1 MTDTMTQRLRLL
13 LDSRD
18 VAREVFP
25 MRDGLLHLCAASVY
39 ALQGQAA
46 QEERL
51 RACKR
56 LLKDRVGAFS
66 YFRGAVEE
74 PMAALLDVSGQ
85 PEQTLEDC
93 LRVYELLK
101 QDFHSSPYLPLTAF
115 SLARLAP
122 QARQEELA
130 HRTRALYERMNR
142 EHPFLTSN
150 EDSALCA
157 LLALSSQ
164 TDDLLIRDIED
175 CYTRLKPEF
184 FSANAVQSLC
194 HVMALFPGEAEE
206 KCRRVLALR
215 DAVKAAGRKWGT
227 NYELPTLGIAAL
239 CADHPQNLTHH
250 VVEADAFLEAQ
261 KGFGVFSSVSAAQ
274 RLMYAALLVLADEE
288 AAPSPALP
296 SSLISSTVS
305 LILAQQAA
313 LCAAVTASVTVA
325 AASRSS
331 S

>member
-1 MTDTMTQRLRLL
+1 MTDTLNQRLRLL

-18 VAREVFP
+18 TVREVYP
-25 MRDGLLHLCAASVY
+25 MSGGLLHLCAASVY
-39 ALQGQAA
+39 ALDGQTA

-51 RACKR
+51 RTCKT
-56 LLKDRVGAFS
+56 LLKKRVSAFS

-74 PMAALLDVSGQ
+74 PMAALIDVSGR
-85 PEQTLEDC
+85 PEQALEDC

-115 SLARLAP
+115 SLVRLAP

-130 HRTRALYERMNR
+130 RRTRALYERMKR
-142 EHPFLTSN
+142 EHRFLTSE

-157 LLALSSQ
+157 LLALSGQ

-184 FSANAVQSLC
+184 FSANAVQSLS
-194 HVMALFPGEAEE
+194 HVLALFPGEAEE

-227 NYELPTLGIAAL
+227 SYELPTLGIVAL
-239 CADHPQNLTHH
+239 CADHPQALAHR
-250 VVEADAFLEAQ
+250 VVEADAFLEGQ

-274 RLMYAALLVLADEE
+274 RLMYAALLVLADERT
-288 AAPSPALP
+288 APPSALP
-296 SSLISSTVS
+296 STLISSTVS
-305 LILAQQAA
+305 LLLAQEAA
-313 LCAAVTASVTVA
+313 LCAAVAATA
-325 AASRSS
+325 AASAASCSS
-331 S
+331 T